1 MVNALRTGVG
11 RNRGSPPPVM
21 IITRKKKIPLHWAFY
36 AQLPLLLSIY
46 GSFVINAPF
55 LLMMKRFIDNPAAI
69 MGLISIEVYITLLG
83 GPFFAWLSDRIWTRF
98 GRRKFFFVIA
108 DASRGLILLFMPF
121 APNLWM
127 LIGLRWVYGFMSD
140 FAAMTQALI
149 YEVVP
154 PPQRGRMS
162 GFFQSS
168 IQFGNLVFFFLLIG
182 RFDDHYF
189 MGPFQTLGE
198 FSGGTLMFF
207 LAAMLLLG
215 ISAFEGLGFKEIK
228 PPDMLTLQD
237 GRTDGQNVFLY
248 FVKTF
253 CRDVFA
259 KEFLPLYLFMFITV
273 MFGVGLG
280 IFQPLL
286 FTEQWGY
293 SLQDMGNTVAVGVVF
308 AVSLSLLSGWLADK
322 WGKLQTFVLATIGS
336 FCMNVFYT
344 VFVALQPDQRPTLWQ
359 IIAIGNIGLVFQMT
373 KGVVTFPLMME
384 YVKRSRMGAANA
396 GISLFQALIR
406 NSVTLF
412 VGVWLAWWS
421 IWFLPQAGYHVETTF
436 PEPLNQENVISRL
449 EQAGVET
456 GDLILRPL
464 HRYGVDGDT
473 SMRWWIHRND
483 ERAHEL
489 IKKQK
494 DFTNRISPLE
504 TKLDSPLIS
513 EQKAADLQQQREDMQ
528 AELDAI
534 AAELSAGTEAMRQ
547 QIVPSLEDHLFLPG
561 DQLRSASF
569 AGGRLTLTLQ
579 TIEPLDPEQIP
590 DLVRILE
597 GPQYRSVSAEDPE
610 APARMRPD
618 ITIDADAGDPPVLT
632 FSLEFDPGFLILS
645 QAMHPEVEETDAVFQ
660 IANVLTSLHRAE
672 MGEGLE
678 RFEILT
684 ASCQSHEDTL
694 ELTYTLQPGK
704 QALQTNPDLLAAS
717 LAEESAV
724 QTARGSTGET
734 REIEL
739 RLTLDLPE
747 ATSTHGLR
755 AERLQEVLP
764 RIREHLPGQE
774 FAQRLTAETYIR
786 LTGAL
791 AERPFY
797 ITVPEFTPRSH
808 HRDREYE
815 YFFASQTL
823 QIATDL
829 IGFGIVWFLLLME
842 KKGVVHRY
850 GAEED
855 AQR

>member
-1 MVNALRTGVG
+1 
-11 RNRGSPPPVM
+11 M
-21 IITRKKKIPLHWAFY
+21 IITRKKLIPLHWAFY

-55 LLMMKRFIDNPAAI
+55 LLMMKQFIDNPAAI

-108 DASRGLILLFMPF
+108 DASRGLILLLMPF
-121 APNLWM
+121 APNIWA
-127 LIGLRWVYGFMSD
+127 LIGLRWVFGFMSD
-140 FAAMTQALI
+140 FASMTQALI

-189 MGPFQTLGE
+189 MGPFHTLGE

-228 PPDMLTLQD
+228 PPDMKTLQD
-237 GRTDGQNVFLY
+237 DREPGQNLFWY

-259 KEFLPLYLFMFITV
+259 KDFLPLYLFMFITV

-308 AVSLSLLSGWLADK
+308 AVTLSLLSGWLADK

-344 VFVALQPDQRPTLWQ
+344 AFVAFQPDQRPTLWQ

-396 GISLFQALIR
+396 GLSLFQALIR

-421 IWFLPQAGYHVETTF
+421 IWFLPQAGHHVETTF
-436 PEPLNQENVISRL
+436 PEPLDRTEVVARL
-449 EQAGVET
+449 TAGGVET
-456 GDLILRPL
+456 ADLILRPL
-464 HRYGVDGDT
+464 HQYGVDGRT
-473 SMRWWIHRND
+473 SHRWWIHRND
-483 ERAHEL
+483 DQTHEWLKER
-489 IKKQK
+489 KQL
-494 DFTNRISPLE
+494 TNKLAPLE
-504 TKLDSPLIS
+504 NKLDSPLIS
-513 EQKAADLQQQREDMQ
+513 VEKATELQLEIDQTRERLDEINAQ
-528 AELDAI
+528 LDATT
-534 AAELSAGTEAMRQ
+534 AAMRETLLP
-547 QIVPSLEDHLFLPG
+547 VLEDHLYQSG
-561 DQLRSASF
+561 DQIQSVRF
-569 AGGRLTLTLQ
+569 ENGTLDLVLE
-579 TIEPLDPEQIP
+579 TIETLPPGQVSE
-590 DLVRILE
+590 LVRILN
-597 GPQYRSVSAEDPE
+597 GPQYRLTDQNDPE
-610 APARMRPD
+610 ASSRYGPD
-618 ITIDADAGDPPVLT
+618 IEIDIQNTPSSALAFRLR
-632 FSLEFDPGFLILS
+632 FDPGFLTLSRILADS
-645 QAMHPEVEETDAVFQ
+645 VNDTNRVFE
-660 IANVLTSLHRAE
+660 IANILTGLHRAE
-672 MGEGLE
+672 IGEGPD
-678 RFEILT
+678 RFDLHSVSAT
-684 ASCQSHEDTL
+684 RKNGTL
-694 ELTYTLQPGK
+694 DLSYTLRFGEN
-704 QALQTNPDLLAAS
+704 ALQTDPALLAAALS
-717 LAEESAV
+717 EESMV
-724 QTARGSTGET
+724 TSARGDALGNGEARIHLELKPPAPASKEGLRADRL
-734 REIEL
+734 RELLPRFSRALPGQRLEQRLAAETTL
-739 RLTLDLPE
+739 RLT
-747 ATSTHGLR
+747 S
-755 AERLQEVLP
+755 
-764 RIREHLPGQE
+764 
-774 FAQRLTAETYIR
+774 
-786 LTGAL
+786 AL

-797 ITVPEFTPRSH
+797 ITVPEHTPRSG
-808 HRDREYE
+808 HREREYE
-815 YFFASQTL
+815 YFFSSQAL

-850 GAEED
+850 GVEED
-855 AQR
+855 DHR